1 MSHSPLRPGQVRAI
15 DPTRFVTSAIPGVR
29 DADEPD
35 YAALDGK
42 YYLPL
47 PNDCSHWAS
56 FSHADP
62 RCFVVGGYNYSPN
75 RYDMDHAKYPER
87 VMVGTES
94 FPQSSKEPHAA
105 CPSAKPSADSALPS
119 AQASKCGVRRHS
131 QLPSAV
137 SPLACP
143 SNRRCRRRSYLELFV
158 GGGRLHLDLHR
169 L

>member
-1 MSHSPLRPGQVRAI
+1 MCPHSLRSGQVRAI

-35 YAALDGK
+35 YAALDGEHDRFQATV
-42 YYLPL
+42 LAGLRFHTPT
-47 PNDCSHWAS
+47 PAV
-56 FSHADP
+56 
-62 RCFVVGGYNYSPN
+62 VVGGYNYSPN

-94 FPQSSKEPHAA
+94 FPQSSAKPHAA
-105 CPSAKPSADSALPS
+105 CPTAMLLTDSALPS
-119 AQASKCGVRRHS
+119 AQASKCGVRRRS
-131 QLPSAV
+131 QLPSSV
-137 SPLACP
+137 SPLAYP